1 MHYDF
6 STNVLYQNR
15 KNFKPPPCLTC
26 QMYENSLFTLTSK
39 AATSN
44 INESP
49 VGSKHDS
56 EKSVLLTIPSVSNF
70 HSVNLDNSKS
80 NDTQFDDFQK
90 AIKNTSFYQQ
100 DNSSSFELIKYNL
113 VKLNTV
119 VCDDKSDMFRN
130 SHIDE
135 ASNENDIIKKIQEKT
150 HSFSSS
156 FLEAETSKRE
166 SQKNK
171 PLVKFTR
178 NLRRTF
184 RNVLN
189 QNTKPRRA
197 ATTVNKKNKRFDDSK
212 NAINNA
218 IQRRR
223 TSGSSITSSISLT
236 VLNKLHTSANHQN
249 NKRALKKKTL
259 QANNLISE
267 DINSLSNTSI
277 NSSSNPSLHNLKNNK
292 KQKTISIGTKIKF
305 RQTKTLNSQ
314 ERESNSSFQMSLN
327 KKHNNQMDADSQ
339 NSIIKKVNSQALIY
353 LILTTVV

>member
-1 MHYDF
+1 VTSGPSYAINNMHYEF

-15 KNFKPPPCLTC
+15 KNFKSPPCLTC

-70 HSVNLDNSKS
+70 PDVNLYNSK
-80 NDTQFDDFQK
+80 NIEAKFDDIQK
-90 AIKNTSFYQQ
+90 TIRNKSFYEQ

-113 VKLNTV
+113 VKLNTLV
-119 VCDDKSDMFRN
+119 GDNKSEIFRN
-130 SHIDE
+130 SHIDDG
-135 ASNENDIIKKIQEKT
+135 SNENDIIKKIQEKT

-166 SQKNK
+166 SQKSK
-171 PLVKFTR
+171 PLIKFTR

-189 QNTKPRRA
+189 QNTRPRRA
-197 ATTVNKKNKRFDDSK
+197 ATTVYNKNKRSDDSK
-212 NAINNA
+212 NAINNTL
-218 IQRRR
+218 RR

-236 VLNKLHTSANHQN
+236 VLNKLNTSANHQN
-249 NKRALKKKTL
+249 NKRALKKKAL
-259 QANNLISE
+259 LANNLLSE
-267 DINSLSNTSI
+267 DINSLSNISI

-292 KQKTISIGTKIKF
+292 KHKTISIGTKIKF
-305 RQTKTLNSQ
+305 RQTKPLNSQ

-327 KKHNNQMDADSQ
+327 KKHTNQMDADIQ
-339 NSIIKKVNSQALIY
+339 NSVIKKVNSQ
-353 LILTTVV
+353 V